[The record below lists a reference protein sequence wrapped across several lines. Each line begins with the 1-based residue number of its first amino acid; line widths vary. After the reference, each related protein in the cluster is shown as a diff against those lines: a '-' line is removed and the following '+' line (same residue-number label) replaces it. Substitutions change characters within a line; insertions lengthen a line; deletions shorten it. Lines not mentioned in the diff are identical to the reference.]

1 MSFDIGSVGRTP
13 TPAAAQASRP
23 SAPASAPAPQA
34 ADTVTVDTI
43 PASPPPEVHA
53 AMGVANQ
60 AYHNLK
66 AQGAEMR
73 FKVNEAT
80 GKLTVEI
87 HDVHGNLLF
96 TVPASTAL
104 DVASGEPLP
113 SPGPTA
119 GQSYS

>member
-13 TPAAAQASRP
+13 APATTQTARAAAAAPTQATG
-23 SAPASAPAPQA
+23 AG
-34 ADTVTVDTI
+34 DTVTVDTI
-43 PASPPPEVHA
+43 PASPPPEVED

-60 AYHNLK
+60 AYHNLQ
-66 AQGAEMR
+66 ASGSELR

-80 GKLTVEI
+80 GKLSVEV

-104 DVASGEPLP
+104 DVASGQPLP
-113 SPGPTA
+113 SSP
-119 GQSYS
+119 Q